1 MSFRFP
7 TEFLQLPWPL
17 GLLPLCTLPLEPEM
31 LCVW

>member
-7 TEFLQLPWPL
+7 TEFLQPAWPL
-17 GLLPLCTLPLEPEM
+17 GLLPLCTLLLKPEL

>member
-7 TEFLQLPWPL
+7 TEFLQPTWPL
-17 GLLPLCTLPLEPEM
+17 GLLPLCTILLKPEL